1 MPGKSGSR
9 WAVVTPD
16 TATVTQSNAVPRKP
30 GYEITKRVLDLL
42 VAAGILA
49 LLSPLWAII
58 ALLIRATSAGPVL
71 YTAAVVGKDGRR
83 FTYYKFRSM
92 VAGDDSHHKEWLR
105 RFVTED
111 APFQDGRYKVLA
123 DPRVTPVGRIL
134 RRLSL
139 DEVPQLINVLKGE
152 MSVVGPRPPIPFEF
166 SLYDQ
171 QARQRLAVKPGIT
184 GLYQVSARSQV
195 PFSHMLA
202 MDLDYIWHRSIRLDL
217 QIMVKTVWIMLTGR
231 GAA

>member
-1 MPGKSGSR
+1 M
-9 WAVVTPD
+9 TLE

-30 GYEITKRVLDLL
+30 GYEITRRVLDVL
-42 VAAGILA
+42 VAGGIVG

-58 ALLIRATSAGPVL
+58 ALLIRATSPGPVL
-71 YTAAVVGKDGRR
+71 YRAAVVGKDGRR

-92 VAGDDSHHKEWLR
+92 VAGDDSHHKEWLH
-105 RFVTED
+105 RFVTQD
-111 APFQDGRYKVLA
+111 APYQDGRYKVRS
-123 DPRVTPVGRIL
+123 DPRVTPVGKIL

-166 SLYDQ
+166 DLYDEHT
-171 QARQRLAVKPGIT
+171 RQRLAVKPGIT

-195 PFSHMLA
+195 PFSQMLA
-202 MDLDYIWHRSIRLDL
+202 MDLNYIRRRSLWLDL
-217 QIMVKTVWIMLTGR
+217 QIMVKTIWIMLTGR